1 MEKIV
6 NYVKSAMA
14 EMRKV
19 TWPTKKE
26 TTQYTILV
34 IIISLGIAALLGGLD
49 YIFSMGVQA
58 ILTRQLF

>member
-6 NYVKSAMA
+6 NYIKSAIA
-14 EMRKV
+14 EMKKV

-34 IIISLGIAALLGGLD
+34 IIISLGIAALLGGFD
-49 YIFSMGVQA
+49 YLFNLGIQA

>member
-1 MEKIV
+1 MEKLV
-6 NYVKSAMA
+6 NYVKSAIA
-14 EMRKV
+14 EMKKV

>member
-1 MEKIV
+1 MEKLV
-6 NYVKSAMA
+6 NYVKSAIA
-14 EMRKV
+14 EMKKV

-34 IIISLGIAALLGGLD
+34 VIISLGIAALLGGLD
-49 YIFSMGVQA
+49 YIFSLGVQA

>member
-6 NYVKSAMA
+6 NYVKSAIA
-14 EMRKV
+14 EMKKV

-34 IIISLGIAALLGGLD
+34 IIISLGIAALLGAFD